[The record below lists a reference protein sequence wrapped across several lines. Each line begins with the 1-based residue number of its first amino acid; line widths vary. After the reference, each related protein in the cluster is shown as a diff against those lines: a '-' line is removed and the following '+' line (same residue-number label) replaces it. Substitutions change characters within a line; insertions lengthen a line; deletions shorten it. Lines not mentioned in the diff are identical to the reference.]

1 MSGSL
6 AFRVFGGYG
15 LVILLT
21 LGVAGIVFFSLLGGY
36 QQTLDRNSLRQLSGQ
51 VLFGVTQFAEQG
63 ASPQEIARYLE
74 TQSEETG
81 ALVFILDAGGRVV
94 QDLSPGAEF
103 NQLQLPITLRDV
115 RNAPGALVEGEFA
128 ANGQDTPFLA
138 RLIPIGR
145 FGRGA
150 FVAVALPEAGTAGV
164 VGDLIPRL
172 LVSGL
177 AGLVV
182 ASVVG
187 FAVTR
192 SIYNP
197 LQRLTGAVRAVGRG
211 RYDTRVAEEGP
222 EETKELARAFNRMT
236 EQVQA
241 NETML
246 QGFIADVSHELRTP
260 LTSIRGFT
268 QALMDGTV
276 QDEAARQRS
285 AKIIDDEA
293 RRLLRLVEELLDL
306 ARMQAGSSPLQRELV
321 DPAELVT
328 HVVDVFSQRAAD
340 AGLVLK
346 AEVVPPLPPLSCDFD
361 RLVQVLTNLVGNAM
375 RHTRQGG
382 ITLGAAPENGSVVL
396 TVRDTGEGIAAADLE
411 HLFDRFYRGGQ
422 TGRRLGTGLG
432 LAISREIVHAHGGT
446 ITAESELGMGTSF
459 RITLPAAE
467 GEPARTT

>member
-1 MSGSL
+1 
-6 AFRVFGGYG
+6 
-15 LVILLT
+15 
-21 LGVAGIVFFSLLGGY
+21 
-36 QQTLDRNSLRQLSGQ
+36 
-51 VLFGVTQFAEQG
+51 
-63 ASPQEIARYLE
+63 
-74 TQSEETG
+74 
-81 ALVFILDAGGRVV
+81 
-94 QDLSPGAEF
+94 
-103 NQLQLPITLRDV
+103 
-115 RNAPGALVEGEFA
+115 
-128 ANGQDTPFLA
+128 
-138 RLIPIGR
+138 
-145 FGRGA
+145 
-150 FVAVALPEAGTAGV
+150 
-164 VGDLIPRL
+164 
-172 LVSGL
+172 
-177 AGLVV
+177 
-182 ASVVG
+182 
-187 FAVTR
+187 
-192 SIYNP
+192 
-197 LQRLTGAVRAVGRG
+197 
-211 RYDTRVAEEGP
+211 
-222 EETKELARAFNRMT
+222 MT

-467 GEPARTT
+467 GEPARTA